1 MASLSVRQLVRTLSS
16 GILDMKRSFL
26 RWFVILS
33 LCGSGLFFLF
43 QCSQEKSEPTLSP
56 APDFALKTLD
66 GREVVLSKLKG
77 KVILL
82 DFWATWCGPCRESIP
97 HLIHL
102 YKTYQKDGLEVIGMN
117 VDRGDI
123 NTVKRFV
130 NSMDIPYSIISTPED
145 VARNFGITG
154 LPTAII
160 IDKQGKIRE
169 KISGF
174 TIEMGKQMAG
184 KVADLLSE
192 KP

>member
-1 MASLSVRQLVRTLSS
+1 
-16 GILDMKRSFL
+16 MKRSFF

-43 QCSQEKSEPTLSP
+43 QCGKEKGAPTLSP
-56 APDFALKTLD
+56 APDFTLKTLD

-97 HLIHL
+97 HLVHL
-102 YKTYQKDGLEVIGMN
+102 SKTYQKDGLEVIGMN
-117 VDRGDI
+117 VDRGDVD
-123 NTVKRFV
+123 TVKRFV
-130 NSMDIPYSIISTPED
+130 NLMDIPYSIISTPED
-145 VARNFGITG
+145 VSRNFGITG
-154 LPTAII
+154 LPTTIF

-169 KISGF
+169 KVAGYSSEIA
-174 TIEMGKQMAG
+174 KQMTG
-184 KVADLLSE
+184 KVVDLISE

>member
-1 MASLSVRQLVRTLSS
+1 
-16 GILDMKRSFL
+16 MKRSFL
-26 RWFVILS
+26 RWFIILS
-33 LCGSGLFFLF
+33 LCGSGLFFLL
-43 QCSQEKSEPTLSP
+43 QCGKEKDEPTLSP
-56 APDFALKTLD
+56 APDFTVKTLD

-77 KVILL
+77 KVVLL

-123 NTVKRFV
+123 NAVKRFV

-154 LPTAII
+154 LPTAIF

-174 TIEMGKQMAG
+174 TIEIGKQMTG
-184 KVADLLSE
+184 KAADLLSE